1 MKIAETKLHDKIRE
15 VCKLPLDFEMKPK
28 MSFYDKVGINQK
40 RFGQLMKGT
49 AIANAVELRAIA
61 DYFQIDANELF

>member
-1 MKIAETKLHDKIRE
+1 MKNTQSKLHDKIRE
-15 VCKLPLDFEMKPK
+15 FYKLPLDFDLKPK

-49 AIANAVELRAIA
+49 AVANAVELRAIA
-61 DYFQIDANELF
+61 DYFKIDANELF

>member
-1 MKIAETKLHDKIRE
+1 MKTTQSNLQDKIRE
-15 VCKLPLDFEMKPK
+15 FYKLPLDFDLKPK

-49 AIANAVELRAIA
+49 AIANILELRAIA
-61 DYFQIDANELF
+61 DYFQIDANQLF

>member
-1 MKIAETKLHDKIRE
+1 MKTTQSNLQDKIRE
-15 VCKLPLDFEMKPK
+15 FYKLPIDFDLKPK

-49 AIANAVELRAIA
+49 ALANSVELRAIA
-61 DYFQIDANELF
+61 DYFQIDANTLF